1 VEKLK
6 SGTARFWQSGLGSRI
21 SDDRVFDAPNASM
34 LFLLTPPLFK
44 FKEAAIVLI
53 CNSFF
58 RDRSV

>member
-6 SGTARFWQSGLGSRI
+6 SGTAMFWQSGLGSRI

-34 LFLLTPPLFK
+34 LFLLTLFK
-44 FKEAAIVLI
+44 FKKAVIVLI

-58 RDRSV
+58 FLDGCV